1 MYEDQCIFNM
11 GKKPSEKFGNKRE
24 MQKMSYH
31 KGKLVNL
38 NHSYSDS
45 VITLDTQ
52 YTIPLLRKMARDWD
66 FFPVDLS
73 GLGSSCPEKE
83 EAVFCGDCPLKE
95 EDDLLL
101 TTTLIG
107 DKYLGINH
115 K

>member
-1 MYEDQCIFNM
+1 
-11 GKKPSEKFGNKRE
+11 
-24 MQKMSYH
+24 
-31 KGKLVNL
+31 
-38 NHSYSDS
+38 
-45 VITLDTQ
+45 
-52 YTIPLLRKMARDWD
+52 MARDWD

-73 GLGSSCPEKE
+73 GLGSSCPEKV

>member
-1 MYEDQCIFNM
+1 ME
-11 GKKPSEKFGNKRE
+11 KKTSEKFGNRRE

-52 YTIPLLRKMARDWD
+52 YTIPLLRKIARDCD

-73 GLGSSCPEKE
+73 GLGSSCPEKV
-83 EAVFCGDCPLKE
+83 EAVF
-95 EDDLLL
+95 
-101 TTTLIG
+101 
-107 DKYLGINH
+107 
-115 K
+115 